1 MTNEELSAMLVRID
15 EIRLELDVI
24 LGKIS
29 DHNTETEVLWER
41 YWKLFDELV
50 NLGKTEEVE

>member
-1 MTNEELSAMLVRID
+1 MTNEELNAMLVRID

-29 DHNTETEVLWER
+29 DHNTEIEVLWER
-41 YWKLFDELV
+41 YWKLFNELV
-50 NLGKTEEVE
+50 DLGKTEESR

>member
-1 MTNEELSAMLVRID
+1 MTNEELNTMLVRID

-29 DHNTETEVLWER
+29 DHNTEIDVLWER
-41 YWKLFDELV
+41 YWKLFNELV
-50 NLGKTEEVE
+50 DLGK